1 MKQKGKMKQNEKKQ
15 KNKLNV
21 TIFNEQYAIKGEADQ
36 AYIEKVAS
44 YVDNKMEQI
53 AEMNEML
60 SAKQIA
66 VLVALNLA
74 DEYLQLRHDYD
85 ELIKLLNEGHTMRK

>member
-1 MKQKGKMKQNEKKQ
+1 MKQKEKTKQKEKKN
-15 KNKLNV
+15 KNKFNV
-21 TIFNEQYAIKGEADQ
+21 TIFDEQYVIKGEAEQ

-44 YVDNKMEQI
+44 YVDNKMELI
-53 AEMNEML
+53 AERNTML

-85 ELIKLLNEGHTMRK
+85 ELIKLLNEGHATRK

>member
-1 MKQKGKMKQNEKKQ
+1 MKQKVK
-15 KNKLNV
+15 KNKNKFNV
-21 TIFNEQYAIKGEADQ
+21 TIFNEQYVIKGEADQ

-53 AEMNEML
+53 AEMNTML

-66 VLVALNLA
+66 VLVALNVA
-74 DEYLQLRHDYD
+74 DEYLHLRHDYD
-85 ELIKLLNEGHTMRK
+85 ELIKLLNEGHATRS

>member
-1 MKQKGKMKQNEKKQ
+1 MKQKEKKT

-21 TIFNEQYAIKGEADQ
+21 KIFNEQYVIKGEADQ

-44 YVDNKMEQI
+44 YVDDKMEQI
-53 AEMNEML
+53 AEMNEMF

-74 DEYLQLRHDYD
+74 DEYLHLRHDYD
-85 ELIKLLNEGHTMRK
+85 ELIKLLNEGHATRS

>member
-1 MKQKGKMKQNEKKQ
+1 
-15 KNKLNV
+15 
-21 TIFNEQYAIKGEADQ
+21 
-36 AYIEKVAS
+36 
-44 YVDNKMEQI
+44 MEQI

>member
-21 TIFNEQYAIKGEADQ
+21 TIFNEQYVIKGEADQ